1 MTASRTRQRL
11 ARILALVPWALA
23 NPYPTVTEV
32 MERFGY
38 ASRRQL
44 ADDLNLLFCCG
55 LPGYGPGDLMVAY
68 MDGDEVVLDMADYF
82 SRPLRL
88 TPHEALGLLSAGL
101 AVAGTSQGNE
111 ALARAV
117 EKLTG
122 ALFPE
127 AATVI
132 AAELP
137 PEPGHLDTLRRSARD
152 GTVLTITYLS
162 LSTNRT
168 TVRAIEPLM
177 VHASMGSWYLLAHC
191 RLAGDRRLFR
201 VDRIRSVEASG
212 EVFEPPAMP
221 PAPTNV
227 DYTPS
232 ADAIYARLA
241 LRSGA
246 RWVAEYY
253 PVEIMEDTGEELVI
267 RFAMSDAR
275 VCARLLLRLGDQARL
290 IEGPEVREETERLRE
305 AILARY
311 HASRA

>member
-1 MTASRTRQRL
+1 MTAARTQQRL
-11 ARILALVPWALA
+11 ARILALLPWALA
-23 NPYPTVTEV
+23 NPYPTVTKV

-38 ASRRQL
+38 TSRRQL

-68 MDGDEVVLDMADYF
+68 IDGDEVVLDMADYF

-117 EKLTG
+117 EKLTR

-137 PEPGHLDTLRRSARD
+137 PEPGHLDTLRRAARD

-162 LSTNRT
+162 MSTNRT

-201 VDRIRSVEASG
+201 VDRIRAVEEPG
-212 EVFEPPAMP
+212 EMFEPAAEP

-232 ADAIYARLA
+232 ADAIYARIALA
-241 LRSGA
+241 SGA

-253 PVEIMEDTGEELVI
+253 PVEILEDTGEELVI

-275 VCARLLLRLGDQARL
+275 VGARLLLRLGAQARL
-290 IEGPEVREETERLRE
+290 IEGREVRDETERLRK

-311 HASRA
+311 ETSRT

>member
-1 MTASRTRQRL
+1 MSASRTQQRL

-38 ASRRQL
+38 TSRQQL

-68 MDGDEVVLDMADYF
+68 MDEDEVVLDMADYF

-137 PEPGHLDTLRRSARD
+137 PEPGHLDALRRAAGD
-152 GTVLTITYLS
+152 GTLLTITYLS

-177 VHASMGSWYLLAHC
+177 VHASMGSWYLLANC

-201 VDRIRSVEASG
+201 VDRIRSVEESG
-212 EVFEPPAMP
+212 ERFEPPAQP
-221 PAPTNV
+221 PAATNV
-227 DYTPS
+227 GYTPS
-232 ADAIYARLA
+232 ADAIYARIG
-241 LRSGA
+241 LRRGA

-253 PVEIMEDTGEELVI
+253 PVEVLEDTDDELVI

-275 VCARLLLRLGDQARL
+275 VGARLLLRLGDQARL
-290 IEGPEVREETERLRE
+290 IEGPEVREEAERLRE

-311 HASRA
+311 EASRT

>member
-1 MTASRTRQRL
+1 MTATRTRQRL
-11 ARILALVPWALA
+11 ARILALVPWTLA

-38 ASRRQL
+38 TSRHQL

-101 AVAGTSQGNE
+101 AVAGTSQGDE

-117 EKLTG
+117 EKLTS

-137 PEPGHLDTLRRSARD
+137 PEPGHLDTLRRAARD
-152 GTVLTITYLS
+152 GTVLAITYLS

-168 TVRAIEPLM
+168 SVRAIEPLM
-177 VHASMGSWYLLAHC
+177 VHASMGNWYLLANC

-201 VDRIRSVEASG
+201 VDRIRSVEESG
-212 EVFEPPAMP
+212 EVFEPPASP

-241 LRSGA
+241 LGPGA

-253 PVEIMEDTGEELVI
+253 PVEVVSDTGEELEI

-275 VCARLLLRLGDQARL
+275 VGARLLLRLGAQARL
-290 IEGPEVREETERLRE
+290 IEGREVREETERLRA

-311 HASRA
+311 GVAST

>member
-1 MTASRTRQRL
+1 MSASRTQQRL

-38 ASRRQL
+38 ESRGQL

-68 MDGDEVVLDMADYF
+68 MDGDEVVLDMADYL

-127 AATVI
+127 AASVI

-137 PEPGHLDTLRRSARD
+137 PEPDHLDTLRSAARD

-177 VHASMGSWYLLAHC
+177 VHASLGNWYLLANC
-191 RLAGDRRLFR
+191 RLARDRRLFR
-201 VDRIRSVEASG
+201 VDRIRSVEVSS
-212 EVFEPPAMP
+212 EMFEPPAKP

-227 DYTPS
+227 GYTPS
-232 ADAIYARLA
+232 ADAIYARIA
-241 LRSGA
+241 LGAGA

-253 PVEIMEDTGEELVI
+253 PVEILEDTGEEIVI
-267 RFAMSDAR
+267 RFAMSDSR
-275 VCARLLLRLGDQARL
+275 VGARLLLRLGEQARL
-290 IEGPEVREETERLRE
+290 IEGREVREETERLRD
-305 AILARY
+305 AILGRY
-311 HASRA
+311 GVSRT